1 MTVVISDTPIL
12 LDLEH
17 SQMMEKVMDLPIEF
31 AVCDALYE
39 AEIRGSEHEALL
51 GRRLRIE
58 TLDEDEL
65 LHATALRRSCRGVSV
80 SDSFALAMGEKRNWP
95 LLIGGSHLH
104 AEGRQRGLICR
115 DLPWLIDEL
124 QRAGTASVHLL
135 AMLERLVPRCRCKIA
150 PGDLDRIRRTIDN
163 QYVS

>member
-58 TLDEDEL
+58 ALDEVEF
-65 LHATALRRSCRGVSV
+65 LHATALRRNRGVKAS
-80 SDSFALAMGEKRNWP
+80 L
-95 LLIGGSHLH
+95 
-104 AEGRQRGLICR
+104 R
-115 DLPWLIDEL
+115 D
-124 QRAGTASVHLL
+124 G
-135 AMLERLVPRCRCKIA
+135 VPGC
-150 PGDLDRIRRTIDN
+150 
-163 QYVS
+163 